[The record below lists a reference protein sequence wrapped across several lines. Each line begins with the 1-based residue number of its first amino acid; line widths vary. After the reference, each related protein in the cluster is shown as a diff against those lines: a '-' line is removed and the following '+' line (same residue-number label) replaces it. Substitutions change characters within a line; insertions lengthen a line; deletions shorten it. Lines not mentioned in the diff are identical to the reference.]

1 MNPSFTRFWARIL
14 VAVGLALAASGVF
27 LAAVALVID
36 MPWGSITGHAVAEVT
51 LVAFFLAVSGR
62 PRRRPLHRPRPG
74 RPRLSRHARP
84 AGTDRRAP
92 GTAGRARR
100 RAAGLESC
108 PLRDDAS
115 RSSRMI

>member
-51 LVAFFLAVSGR
+51 LVAFFLAASGVLAGVPFIVLGQVVLVFLDMHDLLARIVVRVERSAAPEVVR
-62 PRRRPLHRPRPG
+62 PTGEL
-74 RPRLSRHARP
+74 P
-84 AGTDRRAP
+84 AP
-92 GTAGRARR
+92 
-100 RAAGLESC
+100 
-108 PLRDDAS
+108 
-115 RSSRMI
+115 